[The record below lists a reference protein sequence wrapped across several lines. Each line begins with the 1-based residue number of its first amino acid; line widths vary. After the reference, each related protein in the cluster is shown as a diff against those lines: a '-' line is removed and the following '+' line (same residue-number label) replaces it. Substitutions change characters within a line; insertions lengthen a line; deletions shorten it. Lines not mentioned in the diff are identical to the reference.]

1 MLVVMSG
8 CVYCR
13 HRHMDMRTSSII
25 DTRIVGQLM
34 MCSIDI
40 FLIEVLLSQEV
51 TAKYTLAQI
60 GITEAVEECMA
71 IFREHCE
78 FHCSALR
85 DVVVI
90 ESLS

>member
-1 MLVVMSG
+1 
-8 CVYCR
+8 
-13 HRHMDMRTSSII
+13 MDMRTSSII

-51 TAKYTLAQI
+51 TAKYTLSQS
-60 GITEAVEECMA
+60 GITEAVEAAME
-71 IFREHCE
+71 IFKNESS
-78 FHCSALR
+78 FHCCALR